1 MTHVLKLQKLA
12 VKTTSDEGRIA
23 ISCTSCD
30 SQSCNKQ
37 EEVS

>member
-1 MTHVLKLQKLA
+1 MKSVLKLQMLA
-12 VKTTSDEGRIA
+12 VKTAAKEVEVA

-37 EEVS
+37 SAE